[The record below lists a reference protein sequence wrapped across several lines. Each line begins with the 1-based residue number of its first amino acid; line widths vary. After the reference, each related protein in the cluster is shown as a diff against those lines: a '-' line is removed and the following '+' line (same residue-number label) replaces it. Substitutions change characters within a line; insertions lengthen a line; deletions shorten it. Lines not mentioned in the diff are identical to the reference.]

1 MALIDSDRALILR
14 PWVIKHISLGRVP
27 EYSVKQV
34 VYFALGILPK
44 PGFCLPMGLDS
55 TYFLSVGIFN
65 LNFILLQMLYLRQPV
80 NSRDDQR
87 PHPEFVAHS
96 TTLLVVPAVK
106 IAELGD

>member
-1 MALIDSDRALILR
+1 
-14 PWVIKHISLGRVP
+14 
-27 EYSVKQV
+27 
-34 VYFALGILPK
+34 
-44 PGFCLPMGLDS
+44 
-55 TYFLSVGIFN
+55 